1 MRRSLVIWRKIAS
14 NRIRWRITRNSV
26 FLVGQFLPFAK
37 NSRFH
42 GFFHLS
48 FLATKINGFSI
59 QPMRERERGW
69 GNITTFPEWDNE
81 SVQVLCIGLVYR
93 ININNPGHLFTYSSW
108 RNASC
113 REKRI
118 KMFRHEGTEN
128 IGDSMLSSRSRYNFE
143 YKCKHL

>member
-1 MRRSLVIWRKIAS
+1 MAHH
-14 NRIRWRITRNSV
+14 
-26 FLVGQFLPFAK
+26 AK
-37 NSRFH
+37 FRFPSRTISTVCEKLAISRFFPPEFPRH
-42 GFFHLS
+42 QDKWIFDS
-48 FLATKINGFSI
+48 TDE
-59 QPMRERERGW
+59 RERERG

-93 ININNPGHLFTYSSW
+93 ININNTGHLFTYSSG

-118 KMFRHEGTEN
+118 KMFRHEATEN

>member
-1 MRRSLVIWRKIAS
+1 MAHH
-14 NRIRWRITRNSV
+14 
-26 FLVGQFLPFAK
+26 AK
-37 NSRFH
+37 FRFPSRTISTVCEKLAISRFFPPEFPRH
-42 GFFHLS
+42 QDKWIFDS
-48 FLATKINGFSI
+48 TDE
-59 QPMRERERGW
+59 REREGW
-69 GNITTFPEWDNE
+69 GNITIFPEWDNE

-93 ININNPGHLFTYSSW
+93 ININNTGHLFTYSSG

>member
-59 QPMRERERGW
+59 QPMREREREG
-69 GNITTFPEWDNE
+69 GGILLHFPNEITRAYKCCA
-81 SVQVLCIGLVYR
+81 QLVYR
-93 ININNPGHLFTYSSW
+93 ININNTGHLFTYSSG

-118 KMFRHEGTEN
+118 KMFRHEATEN

>member
-1 MRRSLVIWRKIAS
+1 MAHH
-14 NRIRWRITRNSV
+14 
-26 FLVGQFLPFAK
+26 AK
-37 NSRFH
+37 FRFPSRTISTVCEKLAISRFFPPEFPRH
-42 GFFHLS
+42 QDKWIFDS
-48 FLATKINGFSI
+48 TDE
-59 QPMRERERGW
+59 RERERGW

-93 ININNPGHLFTYSSW
+93 ININNTGHLFTYSSG

-118 KMFRHEGTEN
+118 KMFRHEATEN

>member
-1 MRRSLVIWRKIAS
+1 MAHH
-14 NRIRWRITRNSV
+14 
-26 FLVGQFLPFAK
+26 AK
-37 NSRFH
+37 FRFPSRTISTVCEKLAISRFFPPEFPRH
-42 GFFHLS
+42 QDKWIFDS
-48 FLATKINGFSI
+48 TDE
-59 QPMRERERGW
+59 RERERG
-69 GNITTFPEWDNE
+69 GGILLHFPNEITRAHKCCA
-81 SVQVLCIGLVYR
+81 QLVYR
-93 ININNPGHLFTYSSW
+93 ININNTGHLFTYSSG